1 MIVYWSLLLI
11 IAFLA
16 YCIGSISMLRVA
28 SRFVFHRNLRR
39 LGTGSAWISNFR
51 RLYGWWGFARLLL
64 TEVVKDLIPILI
76 GAAALALKHH
86 AAVGA
91 AFGGYC
97 MLVGRLWPA
106 FNSFRGTH
114 HGCVA
119 LVVAA
124 LSVDFSLGV
133 TVAVVMLAVIF
144 LTRYLSVG
152 AVAGAAIMIVTA
164 LLVVDDRL
172 QMALCICCAALMLA
186 YHIPA
191 LLRLSQGKE
200 ERISFE
206 EDITYKLDEKF

>member
-1 MIVYWSLLLI
+1 MIVYWILLLI

-16 YCIGSISMLRVA
+16 YAIGSISTLRVA
-28 SRFVFHRNLRR
+28 SRFVFHKSLRR
-39 LGTGSAWISNFR
+39 LGTGSAWISNFK

-76 GAAALALKHH
+76 GAGLLAVKHH
-86 AAVGA
+86 AGVGA

-97 MLVGRLWPA
+97 MLVGRLWPVY
-106 FNSFRGTH
+106 NRFRGTH

-124 LSVDFSLGV
+124 LSADFSLGV
-133 TVAVVMLAVIF
+133 TAAAVMLAVIF
-144 LTRYLSVG
+144 VTRYLSAG

-172 QMALCICCAALMLA
+172 EMALCICSAALMLA

-191 LLRLSQGKE
+191 MARLSRGRE
-200 ERISFE
+200 ERLSFE